1 MTRQKAEII
10 LPAFPDLTF
19 ESDLWKQAFR
29 SIAGVDEAGRGPW
42 AGPVAAGAVILSPS
56 DPQIS
61 TKLTGVND
69 SKKLTA
75 AERGRLAELIPSVCL
90 SCGVGMASA
99 QEIDT
104 LGIAPATRL
113 AMMRAVGQLKIAP
126 DYLLIDYVKLKE
138 SDLPQTS
145 LVKGDARSLSIA
157 AASILA
163 KTARD
168 AWMENADSLYP
179 GYGFARHKGYGTSI
193 HSQALARLGPS
204 EIHRKSFEPV
214 RVCLENKAMEMV

>member
-1 MTRQKAEII
+1 MTRQKAEFI
-10 LPAFPDLTF
+10 LPAFPDLKF
-19 ESDLWKQAFR
+19 ESDLWKQCFQ

-75 AERGRLAELIPSVCL
+75 AERSRLAELIPAVCL
-90 SCGVGMASA
+90 ASGVGMASVE
-99 QEIDT
+99 EIDT
-104 LGIAPATRL
+104 LGISPATRL
-113 AMMRAVGQLKIAP
+113 AMMRAIDQLSVAP

-138 SDLPQTS
+138 SVLPQTS
-145 LVKGDARSLSIA
+145 LIKGDARSLSIA

-168 AWMENADSLYP
+168 AWMEEADILYP
-179 GYGFARHKGYGTSI
+179 GYGFAHHKGYGTSI

-204 EIHRKSFEPV
+204 KIHRKTFEPV
-214 RVCLENKAMEMV
+214 RVCLENRAMESK